1 MKAFITS
8 SILFAL
14 FTFSCKSSESDDA
27 SGEDNATSQD
37 RPAGVAYHIDVPR
50 SEVKWQGTK
59 ITRKH
64 HGIIPVSGGVI
75 YVDGD
80 ILTGGNVEMNMS
92 GLEVRDLEGEM
103 KAKLEGHLKGTTPG
117 REDDFFNVGK
127 YPTASFTV
135 RSSDK
140 LVNDPEGTHMVQG
153 DLKIRD
159 ITKPVS
165 FKATLDMGSG
175 SAIKATSVPFTIDRT
190 EWGVK
195 FESKKFFDNLKDDFI
210 HDDVTLEIIIGAIKS
225 ND

>member
-1 MKAFITS
+1 
-8 SILFAL
+8 
-14 FTFSCKSSESDDA
+14 
-27 SGEDNATSQD
+27 
-37 RPAGVAYHIDVPR
+37 
-50 SEVKWQGTK
+50 
-59 ITRKH
+59 
-64 HGIIPVSGGVI
+64 
-75 YVDGD
+75 
-80 ILTGGNVEMNMS
+80 
-92 GLEVRDLEGEM
+92 
-103 KAKLEGHLKGTTPG
+103 
-117 REDDFFNVGK
+117 
-127 YPTASFTV
+127 
-135 RSSDK
+135 
-140 LVNDPEGTHMVQG
+140 MVQG